1 MSDVYFKENNKFL
14 GLSGI
19 INRRNFIV
27 NFLIIQTID
36 ALIFT
41 TPLLY
46 LLFTNPDMM
55 LDFSSSAMRSNVFPI
70 WYSIWLGI
78 VGLVESILFFP
89 SIIRR
94 VRDIVG
100 EVDENKVCLVASA
113 LAVIVLVGAAPTN
126 NLAPHFKLISY
137 FTIFILM
144 MTKGKISSKK
154 PKSKIAKFNWGAC
167 FGTWMWGLYN
177 KTPITALMLPLL
189 LTTGWFP
196 FMIIC
201 GIRGNEWAYENNK
214 KYPEIEDFH
223 KSQSNQSALWA
234 VVTPIIVVVGF
245 VGLSI
250 VSGIVVYSDMLNQ
263 KVVEYQEV
271 AVQTNFE
278 KIELTDSE
286 YKFYIDPQIWVKLP
300 DNSKK
305 SMFQLGV
312 THVVKEKNINLA
324 RDKFKWVEIYNKI
337 KIYSSFNNELLGE
350 YTIHPA
356 EMKQAYQKTIKGE
369 KGALKEYEKGLKKYD
384 KGALKEYL
392 NTINSGYQ
400 FNDHPTLP

>member
-1 MSDVYFKENNKFL
+1 MTDAYFKENNKFL

-27 NFLIIQTID
+27 NFLILEIIE
-36 ALIFT
+36 ALILT

-78 VGLVESILFFP
+78 AGLIESILFFP

-100 EVDENKVCLVASA
+100 EVDENKVCLVASV
-113 LAVIVLVGAAPTN
+113 LAVLVLIGYTPANNVAP
-126 NLAPHFKLISY
+126 LFRIISL
-137 FTIFILM
+137 FVIFILM

-177 KTPITALMLPLL
+177 KSYITALMLPLL

-196 FMIIC
+196 FMLIC
-201 GIRGNEWAYENNK
+201 GIKGNEWAYEKNK
-214 KYPEIEDFH
+214 KYSEIEDFH

-234 VVTPIIVVVGF
+234 VVTPIIVVLGF
-245 VGLSI
+245 IGI
-250 VSGIVVYSDMLNQ
+250 IIGSGVAVYCLTKENPKFTNIITQ
-263 KVVEYQEV
+263 KAAEYQEV

-300 DNSKK
+300 ENSKK
-305 SMFQLGV
+305 SMFQLAL
-312 THVVKEKNINLA
+312 THIAKEKNINVENTEA
-324 RDKFKWVEIYNKI
+324 RNEFKGIEIYNKI

-350 YTIHPA
+350 YTTTPA
-356 EMKQAYQKTIKGE
+356 EMKKSYQKTIKGE
-369 KGALKEYEKGLKKYD
+369 KGALKEYI
-384 KGALKEYL
+384 
-392 NTINSGYQ
+392 NTMNSGYK
-400 FNDHPTLP
+400 FNEHPTLP

>member
-78 VGLVESILFFP
+78 AGLVESILFFP

-126 NLAPHFKLISY
+126 NLAPVFKMISY

-201 GIRGNEWAYENNK
+201 GIRGNEWAFENNK
-214 KYPEIEDFH
+214 KYPEIEEFH

-245 VGLSI
+245 IGLSI
-250 VSGIVVYSDMLNQ
+250 ASGVVVYNLTKDNPKILSMLNQ

-278 KIELTDSE
+278 KIELTNSE

-305 SMFQLGV
+305 SMFQIAQ
-312 THVVKEKNINLA
+312 THVAQEKNIDLTTVTPK
-324 RDKFKWVEIYNKI
+324 DELYKGIEIYNKI

-350 YTIHPA
+350 YSINPTEIKA
-356 EMKQAYQKTIKGE
+356 VYQKAMKGE
-369 KGALKEYEKGLKKYD
+369 KGALKEY
-384 KGALKEYL
+384 L
-392 NTINSGYQ
+392 NAINSGYK

>member
-1 MSDVYFKENNKFL
+1 MTDTYFKENNKFL

-27 NFLIIQTID
+27 NFLILEIIE
-36 ALIFT
+36 ALILT

-78 VGLVESILFFP
+78 AGLIESILFFP

-100 EVDENKVCLVASA
+100 EVDENKVCLVASV
-113 LAVIVLVGAAPTN
+113 LAVLVLIGYTPANNVAP
-126 NLAPHFKLISY
+126 LFRIISL
-137 FTIFILM
+137 FVIFILM

-154 PKSKIAKFNWGAC
+154 QKSKIAKFNWGAC

-177 KTPITALMLPLL
+177 KSYITALMLPLL

-196 FMIIC
+196 FMLIC
-201 GIRGNEWAYENNK
+201 GIKGNEWAYEKNK
-214 KYPEIEDFH
+214 KYSEIEDFH

-234 VVTPIIVVVGF
+234 VVTPIILVLGF
-245 VGLSI
+245 IGI
-250 VSGIVVYSDMLNQ
+250 IIGSGVAVYCLTKDNPKFTNMITQ
-263 KVVEYQEV
+263 KAAEYEEV

-300 DNSKK
+300 EKSKK
-305 SMFQLGV
+305 SMFRLAL
-312 THVVKEKNINLA
+312 THIAKEKNINVENKEA
-324 RDKFKWVEIYNKI
+324 RNEFKGIEVYNKI

-350 YTIHPA
+350 YTTTPA
-356 EMKQAYQKTIKGE
+356 EMKKSYKKTIKGE
-369 KGALKEYEKGLKKYD
+369 KGALKEYI
-384 KGALKEYL
+384 
-392 NTINSGYQ
+392 NTMNSGYK
-400 FNDHPTLP
+400 FNEHPTLP

>member
-1 MSDVYFKENNKFL
+1 MTDTYFKENNKFL

-27 NFLIIQTID
+27 NFLILEIIE
-36 ALIFT
+36 ALILT

-78 VGLVESILFFP
+78 AGLIESILFFP

-100 EVDENKVCLVASA
+100 EVDENKVCLVASV
-113 LAVIVLVGAAPTN
+113 LAVLVLIGYTPANNVAP
-126 NLAPHFKLISY
+126 LFRIISL
-137 FTIFILM
+137 FVIFILM

-154 PKSKIAKFNWGAC
+154 QKSKIAKFNWGAC

-177 KTPITALMLPLL
+177 KSYITALMLPLL

-196 FMIIC
+196 FMLIC
-201 GIRGNEWAYENNK
+201 GIKGNEWAYEKNK
-214 KYPEIEDFH
+214 KYSEIEDFH

-234 VVTPIIVVVGF
+234 VVTPIILVLGF
-245 VGLSI
+245 IGI
-250 VSGIVVYSDMLNQ
+250 IIGSGVAVYCLTKDNPKFTNMITQ
-263 KVVEYQEV
+263 KAAEYEEV

-300 DNSKK
+300 EKSKK
-305 SMFQLGV
+305 SMFRLAL
-312 THVVKEKNINLA
+312 THIAKEKNINVENKEA
-324 RDKFKWVEIYNKI
+324 RNEFKGIEIYNKI

-350 YTIHPA
+350 YTTTPA
-356 EMKQAYQKTIKGE
+356 EMKKSYKKTIKGE
-369 KGALKEYEKGLKKYD
+369 KGALKEYI
-384 KGALKEYL
+384 
-392 NTINSGYQ
+392 NTMNSGYK
-400 FNDHPTLP
+400 FNEHPTLP

>member
-1 MSDVYFKENNKFL
+1 MTDTYFKENNKFL

-27 NFLIIQTID
+27 NFLILEILE
-36 ALIFT
+36 ALILT

-78 VGLVESILFFP
+78 AGLIESILFFP

-100 EVDENKVCLVASA
+100 EVDENKVCLVASV
-113 LAVIVLVGAAPTN
+113 LAVLVLIGYTPANNVAP
-126 NLAPHFKLISY
+126 LFRIISL
-137 FTIFILM
+137 FVIFILM

-154 PKSKIAKFNWGAC
+154 QKSKIAKFNWGAC

-177 KTPITALMLPLL
+177 KSYITALMLPLL

-196 FMIIC
+196 FMLIC
-201 GIRGNEWAYENNK
+201 GIKGNEWAYEKNK
-214 KYPEIEDFH
+214 KYSEIEDFH

-234 VVTPIIVVVGF
+234 AVTPIILVLGF
-245 VGLSI
+245 IGI
-250 VSGIVVYSDMLNQ
+250 IIGSGVAVYCLTKDNPKFTNMITQ
-263 KVVEYQEV
+263 KAAEYEEV

-300 DNSKK
+300 EKSKK
-305 SMFQLGV
+305 SMFRLAL
-312 THVVKEKNINLA
+312 THIAKEKNINVENKEA
-324 RDKFKWVEIYNKI
+324 RNEFKGIEIYNKI

-350 YTIHPA
+350 YTTTPA
-356 EMKQAYQKTIKGE
+356 EMKKSYKKTIKGE
-369 KGALKEYEKGLKKYD
+369 KGALKEYI
-384 KGALKEYL
+384 
-392 NTINSGYQ
+392 NTMNSGYK
-400 FNDHPTLP
+400 FNEHPTLP

>member
-126 NLAPHFKLISY
+126 NLAPLFKLISY

-201 GIRGNEWAYENNK
+201 GIKGNEWAYENNK
-214 KYPEIEDFH
+214 KYQEIEEFH

-250 VSGIVVYSDMLNQ
+250 ASGVVVYNLTKDNPKLVDMLNR

-286 YKFYIDPQIWVKLP
+286 YKFYIDPQIWIKLP
-300 DNSKK
+300 ENSKK
-305 SMFQLGV
+305 SMFQLGA
-312 THVVKEKNINLA
+312 THVAKEKNIDLENQKA
-324 RDKFKWVEIYNKI
+324 RDEFKGIEIYNKI

-350 YTIHPA
+350 YTITPT
-356 EMKQAYQKTIKGE
+356 EMKKAYQKTIKGE
-369 KGALKEYEKGLKKYD
+369 KGALKEYI
-384 KGALKEYL
+384 
-392 NTINSGYQ
+392 NTMNSGYK
-400 FNDHPTLP
+400 FNEHPTLP

>member
-126 NLAPHFKLISY
+126 NLAPLFKLISY

-167 FGTWMWGLYN
+167 LGTWMWGLYN

-214 KYPEIEDFH
+214 KYPEIEEFH
-223 KSQSNQSALWA
+223 KSQSNQSALWT

-300 DNSKK
+300 DNSKE

-312 THVVKEKNINLA
+312 THVVREKNINLA
-324 RDKFKWVEIYNKI
+324 RDEFKWVEIYNKI

-350 YTIHPA
+350 YTITPA
-356 EMKQAYQKTIKGE
+356 EMKKAYQKTIKGE
-369 KGALKEYEKGLKKYD
+369 KGALKEYM
-384 KGALKEYL
+384 

>member
-1 MSDVYFKENNKFL
+1 MTDTYFKENNKFL

-27 NFLIIQTID
+27 NFLILEIIE
-36 ALIFT
+36 ALILT

-78 VGLVESILFFP
+78 AGLIESILFFP

-100 EVDENKVCLVASA
+100 EVDENKVCLVASV
-113 LAVIVLVGAAPTN
+113 LAVLVLIGYTPANNVAP
-126 NLAPHFKLISY
+126 LFRIISL
-137 FTIFILM
+137 FVIFILM

-154 PKSKIAKFNWGAC
+154 QKSKIAKFNWGAC

-177 KTPITALMLPLL
+177 KSYITALMLPLL

-196 FMIIC
+196 FMLIC
-201 GIRGNEWAYENNK
+201 GIKGNEWAYEKNK
-214 KYPEIEDFH
+214 KYSEIEDFH

-234 VVTPIIVVVGF
+234 VVTPIILVLGF
-245 VGLSI
+245 IGI
-250 VSGIVVYSDMLNQ
+250 IIGSGVAVYCLTKDNPKFTNMITQ
-263 KVVEYQEV
+263 KAAEYQEV

-300 DNSKK
+300 EKSKK
-305 SMFQLGV
+305 SMFRLAL
-312 THVVKEKNINLA
+312 THIAKEKNINVENTEA
-324 RDKFKWVEIYNKI
+324 RNEFKGIEIYNKI

-350 YTIHPA
+350 YTTTPA
-356 EMKQAYQKTIKGE
+356 EMKKSYQKTIKGE
-369 KGALKEYEKGLKKYD
+369 KGALKEYI
-384 KGALKEYL
+384 
-392 NTINSGYQ
+392 NTMNSGYK
-400 FNDHPTLP
+400 FNEHPTLP

>member
-1 MSDVYFKENNKFL
+1 MTDAYFKENNKFL

-27 NFLIIQTID
+27 NFLILEIIE
-36 ALIFT
+36 ALILT

-78 VGLVESILFFP
+78 AGLIESILFFP

-100 EVDENKVCLVASA
+100 EVDENKVCLVASV
-113 LAVIVLVGAAPTN
+113 LAVLVLIGYTPANNVAP
-126 NLAPHFKLISY
+126 LFRIISL
-137 FTIFILM
+137 FVIFILM

-154 PKSKIAKFNWGAC
+154 QKSKIAKFNWGAC

-177 KTPITALMLPLL
+177 KSYITALMLPLL

-196 FMIIC
+196 FMLIC
-201 GIRGNEWAYENNK
+201 GIKGNEWAYEKNK
-214 KYPEIEDFH
+214 KYSEIEDFH

-234 VVTPIIVVVGF
+234 VVTPIILVLGF
-245 VGLSI
+245 IGI
-250 VSGIVVYSDMLNQ
+250 IIGSGVAVYCLTKDNPKFTNMITQ
-263 KVVEYQEV
+263 KAAEYEEV

-300 DNSKK
+300 ENSKK
-305 SMFQLGV
+305 SMFRLAL
-312 THVVKEKNINLA
+312 THIAKEKNINVENKEA
-324 RDKFKWVEIYNKI
+324 RNEFKGIEIYNKI

-350 YTIHPA
+350 YTTTPA
-356 EMKQAYQKTIKGE
+356 EMKKSYQKTIKGE
-369 KGALKEYEKGLKKYD
+369 KGALKEYI
-384 KGALKEYL
+384 
-392 NTINSGYQ
+392 NTMNSGYK
-400 FNDHPTLP
+400 FNEHPTLP

>member
-46 LLFTNPDMM
+46 LLFTNPDLM

-78 VGLVESILFFP
+78 VGLIESILFFP

-94 VRDIVG
+94 VRDILG

-126 NLAPHFKLISY
+126 NLAPLFKLISY

-177 KTPITALMLPLL
+177 KTPITIWMLPLL

-214 KYPEIEDFH
+214 KYPEIEEFH

-234 VVTPIIVVVGF
+234 VVTPLIVVVGF
-245 VGLSI
+245 IGLSI
-250 VSGIVVYSDMLNQ
+250 ASGVVVYNLTKDNPKLIDMLNQ

-305 SMFQLGV
+305 SMFQLGL
-312 THVVKEKNINLA
+312 THIAKEKNMDLENPTA
-324 RDKFKWVEIYNKI
+324 RDEFKGIEIYNKI

-350 YTIHPA
+350 YTITPK
-356 EMKQAYQKTIKGE
+356 EMQKAYQKTIKGE
-369 KGALKEYEKGLKKYD
+369 KGALKEY
-384 KGALKEYL
+384 L
-392 NTINSGYQ
+392 NTMNSGYK

>member
-126 NLAPHFKLISY
+126 NLAPLFKLISY

-167 FGTWMWGLYN
+167 LGTWMWGLYN

-214 KYPEIEDFH
+214 KYPEIEEFH
-223 KSQSNQSALWA
+223 KSQSNQSALWT

-300 DNSKK
+300 DNSKE

-312 THVVKEKNINLA
+312 THVVREKNINLA
-324 RDKFKWVEIYNKI
+324 RDEFKWVEIYNKI

-369 KGALKEYEKGLKKYD
+369 KGALKEYM
-384 KGALKEYL
+384 